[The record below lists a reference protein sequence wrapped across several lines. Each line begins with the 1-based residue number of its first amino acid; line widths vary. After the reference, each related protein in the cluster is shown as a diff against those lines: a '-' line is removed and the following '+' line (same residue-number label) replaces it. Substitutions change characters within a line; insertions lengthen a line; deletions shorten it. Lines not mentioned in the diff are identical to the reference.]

1 VLQAAI
7 AAVSRAAGLRFIDD
21 GPTSEGPTADRE
33 AYQPARYGDQWA
45 PVLIAWATPQE
56 VPDFGIDVAGEAGPV
71 AVGTPSP
78 ALAAGGPTSAA
89 WSTSTAASS
98 PRWASQR
105 PVNSLPCTSSGTSS
119 GLSMSRTRIRSCTP
133 SVNVNLAGYAAG
145 DLAGLAALGR
155 GSRQPSI

>member
-71 AVGTPSP
+71 AVGTPSGGR
-78 ALAAGGPTSAA
+78 AYVSGVVYLDGRKLAAMGVAKAGELVAPHELGHL
-89 WSTSTAASS
+89 
-98 PRWASQR
+98 
-105 PVNSLPCTSSGTSS
+105 V
-119 GLSMSRTRIRSCTP
+119 GLEHVPDTNQVMYP

-155 GSRQPSI
+155 GSCQPGI